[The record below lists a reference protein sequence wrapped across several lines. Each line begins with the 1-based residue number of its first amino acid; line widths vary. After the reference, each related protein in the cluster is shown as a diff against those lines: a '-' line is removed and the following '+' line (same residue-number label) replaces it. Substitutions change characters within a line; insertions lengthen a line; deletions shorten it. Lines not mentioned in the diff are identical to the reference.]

1 MSRSRPAKARATV
14 SPAAPYLFLAP
25 FLLTFTVF
33 MVYPLVKSVWWA
45 FHQTYGPEHEV
56 FVGLGNFKFMF
67 RDPSFWRAI
76 RNTTVFALASIFI
89 QLPLS
94 LGLALL
100 LDSRWVRGREFFRLA
115 FFSPSLMGQAFVGVL
130 FGTLFVPRYGLVNRL
145 FAALVGMDP
154 DMRWLGDSA
163 LVMPALVLTALWMYV
178 GFNMIYFLAALQAVD
193 RQLYEA
199 ADIDGAGAWD
209 KFRHVTVPAI
219 KPVAVFVVILS
230 TIGSYKLFEL
240 AYLLLNNGAG
250 PKEAG
255 LTIVMYLF
263 QTGFGTGD
271 LGYVAAIGW
280 VLVLITLALSVL
292 QLRVTREKE
301 AG

>member
-1 MSRSRPAKARATV
+1 MSRRRRPV
-14 SPAAPYLFLAP
+14 SSLAPYLFLAP
-25 FLLTFTVF
+25 FLLTFGVF
-33 MVYPLVKSVWWA
+33 MVYPLFKSAWWA
-45 FHQTYGPEHEV
+45 FHQTYGPEHTV
-56 FVGLGNFKFMF
+56 FVGLGNFVFMF
-67 RDPSFWRAI
+67 QDPAFWRAL

-145 FAALVGMDP
+145 FAFLLGLDP
-154 DMRWLGDSA
+154 DTRWLGDSS

-199 ADIDGAGAWD
+199 ADMDGAGPWARFW
-209 KFRHVTVPAI
+209 HVTVPAI
-219 KPVAVFVVILS
+219 KPVAMFVVILS

-240 AYLLLNNGAG
+240 AYILLNNGSG
-250 PKEAG
+250 PKQAG

-263 QTGFGTGD
+263 ETGFGTGD

-280 VLVLITLALSVL
+280 ILVLITFGISLV
-292 QLRVTREKE
+292 QLRLARER
-301 AG
+301 GVG